1 MNCEVKVILATLW
14 PLLFRPSQEA
24 YFYGGTVLKVIHFLP
39 GRVRVELQGLNN
51 NPVLAS
57 FLEGCLGQMRGIV
70 HSQASFVSGR
80 LLVVYAPDILSW
92 VQVKEQIK
100 KIMAIKKLQP
110 VPAKKK
116 EKGNKKDDGEMH
128 LYELERLPLAR
139 QFFMTVVSGLFLVY
153 VLFKPG
159 MNFPRKGAG
168 ANRLLGFE
176 NVLTIMSGYPI
187 FRTAF
192 DHLWKK
198 GRLTSEFLAGIA
210 SVAALTIQESRL
222 GLFILWLTYLSTL
235 LRTLAQEHA
244 RDRVRVMLQGKQP
257 IARIKTSTGEI
268 IIPGTQ
274 ISPGSQIIVK
284 RGERIPVDGSVVQ
297 GTALVSMCPV
307 MGPSPIVAG
316 EGHTV
321 YAGCLLMQGELH
333 IRAEKVGRDTHISR
347 KIQLLEGKDRSYSS
361 HSIQTV
367 RLMNRLSY
375 LSLIVSSCV
384 FLVTRDVKLAVATL
398 VVGTPGAAGLASS
411 MAFGTGAGA
420 AAGRGILVKAG
431 RHMDHM
437 ARVNTVLFGQSTLL
451 EKTNNTDL
459 KTVSMIHRA
468 GVPYIGLLTE
478 EPRDETHAMKSRLQL
493 EETWPE
499 CKPQEKAAIIGKLR
513 KQGRVLALIV
523 EKDSDA
529 LALSAAD
536 VGITLARAHDL
547 DLKSADIIITGGDS
561 RQVALLLFLA
571 RQSLSTARQN
581 IIVSVGANLI
591 GLSFGV
597 LGLLSPF
604 TMALLQNI
612 STLAI
617 LLNSGRLLLSV
628 GQEEKQP
635 VVCEEAA
642 ATLDP
647 SSYQVTVRA
656 KTVPAR
662 LIKPNQ
668 RQVRENYGRIPLGVQ
683 RAISK
688 TTLIQTSVS
697 PNVTYRKSS
706 PIPGLSSHEAA
717 ARIVACGYNTLP
729 ECPRA
734 SLTELFR
741 QQLQNVMSKV
751 LLGLAGV
758 SLILGKHGNAA
769 VSAGVLLANTLLA
782 ALQEQRTENSLRML
796 KSMIAPRALAI
807 RDGKEKDIPARS
819 LVPGDVIIVKAGD
832 QVPADAC
839 IIGDSRLVVE
849 EASLTGESVPVNKK
863 GTINGRNGTIY
874 MGTGILSGRAKA
886 LVVATGPHTEM
897 GHIAKIVGIKGSGTI
912 PLYRHLDEVG
922 ITFVFGGLAVSSL
935 SILAGIWHGD
945 STNKIILNATSLAIS
960 LIPDSLAPIIT
971 LAMACGALRMI
982 KRRVI
987 VRHFPTVDTLGC
999 TSVICCDKTGTLTK
1013 NRMAAAEI
1021 LCPGQ
1026 HWVFNG
1032 NEYMLANTSM
1042 ELENKPDKKSI
1053 ERLFQIA
1060 CLCNN
1065 AVLQG
1070 KGPDGWLAVG
1080 DSTECALLIGA
1091 LKAGM
1096 PPGDLTAGFT
1106 RLEEIP
1112 FDPETLRMIVVC
1124 RCRNGFRWS
1133 FVKGAPDILLERCS
1147 RLSCH
1152 GILMPLTEDAK
1163 NEILLK
1169 VNDMS
1174 LRAMRVLALAYK
1186 PLIGSE
1192 NPDEGLVFA
1201 GLVGLVDPPRSE
1213 VKAALQKC
1221 RRAGVDVVL
1230 ITGDHRNTALA
1241 LARATNIVQEGAKA
1255 LTGMEIEQMNEK
1267 ELARLVGDVKV
1278 YARITPQ
1285 NKQRLVKALKAQGR
1299 VVAMIGDGV
1308 NDIPAIKEAHL
1319 GIAMGGSSVAV
1330 TKEAAGVTLM
1340 NDNMA
1345 MIPEAIKEGRAV
1357 YDNIRKCVRYL
1368 TTTNIGDGV
1377 VILIA
1382 SLLGRPVPL
1391 NALQLIWVNLA
1402 SDPLISWLL
1411 ANEQPVQG
1419 VLNRMPRRN
1428 NESIFSKGLGRK
1440 IINRGLTMGL
1450 GAFAVYHGSQAAG
1463 ENLELARTKTMAA
1476 LGLGR
1481 LFHLSDCCR
1490 GNYGH
1495 SNRLGANRGVTLGS
1509 GVILASLAGA
1519 MYVPFIRSILRTA
1532 PLSLQQLLPVLVWS
1546 GLGVIADRGLGFL
1559 TKKANK
1565 SSGISQK
1572 QGA

>member
-1 MNCEVKVILATLW
+1 M
-14 PLLFRPSQEA
+14 
-24 YFYGGTVLKVIHFLP
+24 KVIHFLP

-70 HSQASFVSGR
+70 HSQASCASGR

-100 KIMAIKKLQP
+100 KIVVMEKLQP
-110 VPAKKK
+110 VPARKK
-116 EKGNKKDDGEMH
+116 ENRNKKDAGEMH

-139 QFFMTVVSGLFLVY
+139 QFFLTTMSGLFLAY
-153 VLFKPG
+153 VLFKPR
-159 MNFPRKGAG
+159 MNSLGGGTGAK
-168 ANRLLGFE
+168 RLLGLE
-176 NVLTIMSGYPI
+176 NALTIMSGYPV
-187 FRTAF
+187 FRTAL

-198 GRLTSEFLAGIA
+198 GRLTSEFLAGVA

-244 RDRVRVMLQGKQP
+244 RDRIRVMLQGKQP

-268 IIPGTQ
+268 IVPGTQ
-274 ISPGSQIIVK
+274 ISPGSLIIVK
-284 RGERIPVDGSVVQ
+284 RGERVPVDGSVVQ
-297 GTALVSMCPV
+297 GTALISMCPV
-307 MGPSPIVAG
+307 MGPSPIVARG
-316 EGHTV
+316 RHAV
-321 YAGCLLMQGELH
+321 YAGCLLLQGELQ
-333 IRAEKVGRDTHISR
+333 IRAEKVGRDTYISR
-347 KIQLLEGKDRSYSS
+347 KIQLLEGKDRAHSS

-367 RLMNRLSY
+367 HLMNRLSY
-375 LSLIVSSCV
+375 LSLVISACV
-384 FLVTRDVKLAVATL
+384 FLVTRDVKQAVATL

-437 ARVNTVLFGQSTLL
+437 ARVDTVLFGRSTLL
-451 EKTNNTDL
+451 AKINNLDL
-459 KTVSMIHRA
+459 KTVSILRRA

-478 EPRDETHAMKSRLQL
+478 EPRDETHAVKARLQL

-499 CKPQEKAAIIGKLR
+499 CKPQEKAAIINRLR

-536 VGITLARAHDL
+536 VGITLARAQDL
-547 DLKSADIIITGGDS
+547 DLKSADVIITGGDS
-561 RQVALLLFLA
+561 RQVASLLFLA

-581 IIVSVGANLI
+581 TIVSVGANLI
-591 GLSFGV
+591 GLSFGA
-597 LGLLSPF
+597 LGLLSPL
-604 TMALLQNI
+604 TMALLQNV
-612 STLAI
+612 STLAV
-617 LLNSGRLLLSV
+617 LLNSGRLLLS
-628 GQEEKQP
+628 GGLGDRP
-635 VVCEEAA
+635 VVYEEAA
-642 ATLDP
+642 ATLDSP
-647 SSYQVTVRA
+647 TYQVVARTEA
-656 KTVPAR
+656 VPAR

-668 RQVRENYGRIPLGVQ
+668 HLFREHYSRRTPLCSGVH
-683 RAISK
+683 RPINK
-688 TTLIQTSVS
+688 TTLTQTPVS
-697 PNVTYRKSS
+697 PNVTHHQLG
-706 PIPGLSSHEAA
+706 PLPGLSSHEAA
-717 ARIVACGYNTLP
+717 ARIVAYGYNTLP

-734 SLTELFR
+734 SLTELFS

-796 KSMIAPRALAI
+796 NGMIAPRALAI
-807 RDGKEKDIPARS
+807 RDGKGKYIPARS

-839 IIGDSRLVVE
+839 IIEDCRLVVE

-863 GTINGRNGTIY
+863 GNINGRAGIIY
-874 MGTGILSGRAKA
+874 MGTGILSGKAKA

-897 GHIAKIVGIKGSGTI
+897 GRIARIVSIKGSGSI
-912 PLYRHLDEVG
+912 PLYRQLDEVG
-922 ITFVFGGLAVSSL
+922 ITFVLGGLAVSSL

-945 STNKIILNATSLAIS
+945 NTDNIIFNATSLAIS
-960 LIPDSLAPIIT
+960 LIPDGLAPIIT

-982 KRRVI
+982 ERRVM
-987 VRHFPTVDTLGC
+987 VRHFPAVDTLGC
-999 TSVICCDKTGTLTK
+999 MSVICCDKTGTLTK
-1013 NRMAAAEI
+1013 NRMTVEEI
-1021 LCPGQ
+1021 LCSGQ

-1032 NEYMLANTSM
+1032 NEYMLANSGM
-1042 ELENKPDKKSI
+1042 ALENKPDKKFI
-1053 ERLFQIA
+1053 EKLFLIA

-1070 KGPDGWLAVG
+1070 KSSDGRLAVG

-1112 FDPETLRMIVVC
+1112 FDPENLRMTVVC

-1133 FVKGAPDILLERCS
+1133 FVKGAPDVLLERCS

-1152 GILMPLTEDAK
+1152 GILQPLTEDAK
-1163 NEILLK
+1163 NEVLLN

-1174 LRAMRVLALAYK
+1174 RRAMRVLALAYK
-1186 PLIGSE
+1186 PLISTE
-1192 NPDEGLVFA
+1192 NPDEGLIFA
-1201 GLVGLVDPPRSE
+1201 GLIGLIDPPRAE

-1230 ITGDHRNTALA
+1230 ITGDHKNTALA
-1241 LARATNIVQEGAKA
+1241 LAKATNIVREGAKA
-1255 LTGMEIEQMNEK
+1255 LTGMEIAQMNEK

-1285 NKQRLVKALKAQGR
+1285 NKQRLVKALKAQGK

-1319 GIAMGGSSVAV
+1319 GMAMGGSSVAV
-1330 TKEAAGVTLM
+1330 TKEIAGVTLM
-1340 NDNMA
+1340 DDNMA
-1345 MIPEAIKEGRAV
+1345 MIPETIKEGRAV
-1357 YDNIRKCVRYL
+1357 HDNIRKCVRYL

-1391 NALQLIWVNLA
+1391 HALQLIWVNLA

-1411 ANEQPVQG
+1411 ANEPPVQN
-1419 VLNRMPRRN
+1419 VLNRMPPRN
-1428 NESIFSKGLGRK
+1428 NESIFSKGMGRK
-1440 IINRGLTMGL
+1440 IINRGLAMGL

-1495 SNRLGANRGVTLGS
+1495 NNRLGANRGVTLGS
-1509 GVILASLAGA
+1509 GVILASLVGA

-1532 PLSLQQLLPVLVWS
+1532 PLNLQQWLPVLVWS
-1546 GLGVIADRGLGFL
+1546 GLGVMADRGLGFF
-1559 TKKANK
+1559 TRKAKK
-1565 SSGISQK
+1565 SPDISQK